1 VKRMLAVMA
10 VVGLSTLAA
19 CGGGNDNSTTGPS
32 GPTDLQI
39 QDITVGTGATAANGD
54 VVTVNYVGAFLNGTI
69 FDQGSLPPI
78 QLGAHQVI
86 AGFEQGIVGMR
97 VGGVRLLVIPSNL
110 AYGSSG
116 SGPIPPNTPLQF
128 QIQLVSIQG
137 K

>member
-1 VKRMLAVMA
+1 MLAVMA

-110 AYGSSG
+110 AYGANGVPG
-116 SGPIPPNTPLQF
+116 SIPPNTPLQF